1 MATLKWK
8 NSVVS
13 DKAAKTFIK
22 NILWISKIDYR
33 VLEFPVRQIHTRIF
47 CESQYLFLSMG
58 SIYRPWYIFSN
69 FFANLQAQV
78 TVTYAD
84 MGRVMI
90 GYSTTQFAT
99 QNNAKKKV
107 TWTERNRNKIPCEK
121 WSDKPSSR
129 REEWQ

>member
-1 MATLKWK
+1 
-8 NSVVS
+8 
-13 DKAAKTFIK
+13 
-22 NILWISKIDYR
+22 
-33 VLEFPVRQIHTRIF
+33 
-47 CESQYLFLSMG
+47 MG

-99 QNNAKKKV
+99 QNNAKKKLHEQREIETKSLVKSEV
-107 TWTERNRNKIPCEK
+107 TSHQAGEK
-121 WSDKPSSR
+121 SGSN
-129 REEWQ
+129 